1 MHTPSNNIGDLR
13 NLSNRDLLQT
23 LLVQTENSDKV
34 RKLFA
39 ERIMRAGVTSL
50 YDFIQRDRDSGYRER
65 KLPSEIMASVNAG
78 RELPSAERIRGA
90 KVYDLANLMLD
101 CGYIGETLREQDKAG
116 DYIYM
121 AANNPNVEDELP
133 EAGHAF
139 WRAARFDFERW
150 VARKKRGA

>member
-23 LLVQTENSDKV
+23 LLVHTENSDKV
-34 RKLFA
+34 PKLFA

>member
-23 LLVQTENSDKV
+23 LLVHTENSDKV
-34 RKLFA
+34 RKLLA

-78 RELPSAERIRGA
+78 RELPSAERIRNA
-90 KVYDLANLMLD
+90 RVYDLANLMLD